1 VQIHVEIVGQT
12 IKTWEMMQKRGRR
25 NIRSDNKDMGDDAKE
40 RFNCS
45 NICISISAHSMVRYD
60 LMASS

>member
-1 VQIHVEIVGQT
+1 MQIHVEILGQT

-25 NIRSDNKDMGDDAKE
+25 NSRSDNKDMDDDAKE

-45 NICISISAHSMVRYD
+45 NICISISVHSMVRYD